1 MNLNHHSDNRGILQA
16 FFFFL
21 SPPSPELVAGYL
33 ARVCGKKLFVGTG
46 CGVWGVGC
54 GV

>member
-1 MNLNHHSDNRGILQA
+1 MQA